1 MHEPFTGSVPGLRLP
16 VDRTSPGWACVRA
29 AARSPSLEDVS
40 TAADKP
46 LNPESHR
53 RETTPSAV
61 RLAGGIAV
69 VEGVILLG
77 AAVYMIVHAAMG
89 YREETVVISGYGTA
103 AWFVIMGG
111 AVAAT
116 GAALL
121 RGRQWGRG
129 VVVIAQLVLLP
140 VAWYMSV
147 GSHQWVPGILVGI
160 AALTALVCMFRR
172 ESLEWYAG

>member
-1 MHEPFTGSVPGLRLP
+1 MSNAAEKSEPPVLR
-16 VDRTSPGWACVRA
+16 RTS
-29 AARSPSLEDVS
+29 
-40 TAADKP
+40 
-46 LNPESHR
+46 
-53 RETTPSAV
+53 TPSAV

-77 AAVYMIVHAAMG
+77 AAIYMIVHAAMG

-111 AVAAT
+111 AVAST

-121 RGRQWGRG
+121 RGKRWGRG

-140 VAWYMSV
+140 VAWYMAV
-147 GSHQWVPGILVGI
+147 GSHQWIPGIVVGV
-160 AALTALVCMFRR
+160 AALIALIALFRR
-172 ESLEWYAG
+172 DSLEWYAS